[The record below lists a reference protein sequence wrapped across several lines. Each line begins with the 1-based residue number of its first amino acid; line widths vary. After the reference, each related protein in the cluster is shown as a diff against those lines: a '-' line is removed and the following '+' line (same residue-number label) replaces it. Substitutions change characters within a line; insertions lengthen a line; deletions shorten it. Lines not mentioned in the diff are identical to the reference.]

1 MKNLD
6 IDYENLDQ
14 KVYQELKQLI
24 ENRQLLPGQKIP
36 QAEIAKGLGIS
47 RTPLIS
53 ALKFLEHE
61 KLVEVKPRR
70 GFFVRLFSIEE
81 MIAIFEIREVLEG
94 LSARKAAESITEENA
109 QELRSIFKNFAGL
122 KNIMDLTAY
131 SRADKHFHSFIAEIG
146 SGEFLSAILLTLNII
161 TLAYQNISSE
171 GLILEPNETI
181 KDHLMIVDAIC
192 RHNPETAEQLMREHL
207 RKAITQLKDKQAP
220 QEQSSEKI
228 NSAPDTSSGNL

>member
-14 KVYQELKQLI
+14 KVYHELKQLI
-24 ENRQLLPGQKIP
+24 ESRQLLPGQKIP
-36 QAEIAKGLGIS
+36 QEEIAKGLGIS

-94 LSARKAAESITEENA
+94 LSARKAAESITKENA
-109 QELRSIFKNFAGL
+109 QKLRSIFKDFSGL
-122 KNIMDLTAY
+122 SDIKDLQAY
-131 SRADKHFHSFIAEIG
+131 SRTDKHFHSFIAEIG
-146 SGEFLSAILLTLNII
+146 SGEFLSAFLLTLNII

-171 GLILEPNETI
+171 GLIREPNETI

-192 RHNPETAEQLMREHL
+192 HNDPETAEQLMREHL
-207 RKAITQLKDKQAP
+207 RKAITQLKNKQVS
-220 QEQSSEKI
+220 QEQGSEKMI
-228 NSAPDTSSGNL
+228 SSLDSISGN